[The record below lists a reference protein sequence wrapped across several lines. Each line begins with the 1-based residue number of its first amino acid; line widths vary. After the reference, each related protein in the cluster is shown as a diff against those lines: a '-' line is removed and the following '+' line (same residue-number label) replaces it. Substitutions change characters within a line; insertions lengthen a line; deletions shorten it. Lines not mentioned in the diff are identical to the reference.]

1 MNSIR
6 FLVAAYLA
14 TWVILGGYL
23 VSIARRYS
31 RLRRQ
36 VRELSE
42 HGK

>member
-6 FLVAAYLA
+6 FMVAAYLA
-14 TWVILGGYL
+14 TWMILGGYL
-23 VSIARRYS
+23 GSMALRYN

-42 HGK
+42 RGK